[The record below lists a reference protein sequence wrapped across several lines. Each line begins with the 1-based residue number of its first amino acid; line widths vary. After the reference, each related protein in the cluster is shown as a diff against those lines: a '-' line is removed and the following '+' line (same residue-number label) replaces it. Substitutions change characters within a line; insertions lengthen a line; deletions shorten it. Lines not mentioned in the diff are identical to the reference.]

1 MVSGRRRR
9 DRGSD
14 QSQSA
19 PCAVRGDRSR
29 IVSSHRG
36 HLRAIPPSARDR
48 GATATPGGGAA
59 RHGGAQRRH
68 RDRGGHGGAE
78 PGHPAVPRRAGARGI
93 LGGGTSRPSRRARR
107 GRGGRPSSSPG
118 TRAARPST
126 SISPISSCRSSPSRA
141 GSPTSPVRAFTI
153 LIAIILGFPAPLLP
167 LQILWVN
174 IVTGGPA
181 PSPFACDFDPFH
193 VPRVQARPSELRRW
207 LDELDRG
214 PLGRFVSDGDA
225 DAVTI
230 PAGARGELRR
240 TLGPGIAS
248 SKRIGR
254 ARTTANDVAS
264 PPQRGAFPCPC
275 RRARRK
281 MVAQPVFPERQCRC
295 ILVRPSTGRKCCQIL
310 IGTEEW
316 SR

>member
-1 MVSGRRRR
+1 
-9 DRGSD
+9 
-14 QSQSA
+14 
-19 PCAVRGDRSR
+19 
-29 IVSSHRG
+29 
-36 HLRAIPPSARDR
+36 
-48 GATATPGGGAA
+48 
-59 RHGGAQRRH
+59 
-68 RDRGGHGGAE
+68 
-78 PGHPAVPRRAGARGI
+78 
-93 LGGGTSRPSRRARR
+93 
-107 GRGGRPSSSPG
+107 
-118 TRAARPST
+118 
-126 SISPISSCRSSPSRA
+126 
-141 GSPTSPVRAFTI
+141 
-153 LIAIILGFPAPLLP
+153 

-264 PPQRGAFPCPC
+264 PPQRGAHSPV
-275 RRARRK
+275 RA
-281 MVAQPVFPERQCRC
+281 VARDGKWLLNRYFRNGSAVAFSCGHRQAGNA
-295 ILVRPSTGRKCCQIL
+295 VRS
-310 IGTEEW
+310 
-316 SR
+316 